1 MIVMPAPATRFAME
15 MMPIG
20 SAYLSEA
27 QRIDTSTPD
36 D

>member
-1 MIVMPAPATRFAME
+1 MIVMSAAATRFAME

-20 SAYLSEA
+20 SADLSEA
-27 QRIDTSTPD
+27 QRIYASTPD